1 VSDQLIHKLLQF
13 SAKLVKEQTGA
24 EGAEDKGK
32 KLAFV

>member
-13 SAKLVKEQTGA
+13 SAKLVKEQRGA
-24 EGAEDKGK
+24 EGAEDKDK